1 MTYTNQSY
9 ASSITQS
16 NTALGSGL
24 ISQLNVA
31 IGSGYINQSNLAV
44 GGTCTSQTNIAITG
58 QSTTTC
64 PPVTPPVCKPIAANE
79 YGYMTGD
86 PHFRGGDGELYTIT
100 GSSGKVYSIVKDKN
114 FEYDAKFEKL
124 NCWGTT
130 GTTGSAVKVSN
141 SCATKTS
148 IIYYDKTGC
157 AKLVNVVS
165 GKLTETT
172 IQRGVTYTLADGGTV
187 KFGQAYG
194 GGADGSQLEERLI
207 IKSAEGYTLSQVAR
221 TGGYIDSNFETGCKG
236 VYSDGV
242 MTSGLLGDTFDAGS
256 AKRVATDNMGTGIL
270 NKGLCAYTLG
280 TDLKTVI
287 MQGVTVTPTCNPPVT
302 PPVCPPP
309 VTPPVTPPVC
319 PPPVTPPVCPPP
331 VTPPVCSP
339 IAAKEYGYMT
349 GDPHFRG
356 GDGELYTITGIS
368 GKVYSIVKDK
378 NFEYDAKFEK
388 LNCWGTTGTT
398 GSAVKV
404 SSSCSKYTSIIYYDK
419 TGCAKLVNIV
429 NGKKCEITIQR
440 GKVYQLADGGCVKFG
455 QAYGG
460 GADGSQLEERLII
473 KTKEGYT
480 LSQVARAGGYIDSN
494 FETSCKGVYS
504 DGVMTSGLLGDTFD
518 AGSAKRVATDNM
530 GTGILNSSLCS
541 YTLGTDLKA
550 AIMKGVT
557 LTTGCGLSTSEING
571 IIQYMSA
578 FDTNS
583 SAYCQSIQTS
593 SSGQNFVSLFTGAT
607 A

>member
-1 MTYTNQSY
+1 
-9 ASSITQS
+9 
-16 NTALGSGL
+16 
-24 ISQLNVA
+24 
-31 IGSGYINQSNLAV
+31 
-44 GGTCTSQTNIAITG
+44 
-58 QSTTTC
+58 
-64 PPVTPPVCKPIAANE
+64 
-79 YGYMTGD
+79 MTGD
-86 PHFRGGDGELYTIT
+86 PHFRGGDRELYTIK
-100 GSSGKVYSIVKDKN
+100 GISGKVYSIVKDKK
-114 FEYDAKFEKL
+114 FEYDAKFETV
-124 NCWGTT
+124 NCWGNT
-130 GTTGSAVKVSN
+130 GATGSAVKVGN
-141 SCATKTS
+141 TCGTKTS
-148 IIYYDKTGC
+148 IIYYDKKGC

-194 GGADGSQLEERLI
+194 GGCDGSQLEERLI
-207 IKSAEGYTLSQVAR
+207 IKSAEGYTLTQVAR
-221 TGGYIDSNFETGCKG
+221 SGGYIDSNFETSCKG
-236 VYSDGV
+236 VYSDCV
-242 MTSGLLGDTFDAGS
+242 MPTGLLGDTFDAGS
-256 AKRVATDNMGTGIL
+256 AKRVATNDMGGGIL
-270 NKGLCAYTLG
+270 NNSLCSYTLG
-280 TDLKTVI
+280 SDLKTAI
-287 MQGVTVTPTCNPPVT
+287 MKGVTITPTCPPAD
-302 PPVCPPP
+302 PPVCPP
-309 VTPPVTPPVC
+309 VNPPVC

-331 VTPPVCSP
+331 VTPPVCTP
-339 IAAKEYGYMT
+339 KIAVNEYGYMT

-356 GDGELYTITGIS
+356 GDGELYTITGTS

-404 SSSCSKYTSIIYYDK
+404 GSSCGKYTSIIYYDK

-494 FETSCKGVYS
+494 FETGCKGVYS

-541 YTLGTDLKA
+541 YTLGTDLKT

-557 LTTGCGLSTSEING
+557 LSSSCGLSNSEING

-578 FDTNS
+578 FDANS
-583 SAYCQSIQTS
+583 SAYCQSIQTC
-593 SSGQNFVSLFTGAT
+593 SSGQNFVSLFTGAS